1 MKTIKFLSMA
11 ALALVG
17 AMMTGCTN
25 DDNIIDEPQQPAK
38 NVVTLTTTVSLDGG
52 AQTRALTSGGVKTFA
67 VGEQIALVYKNTS
80 DATVKAVSTALTASD
95 IASGGKSATFTFELA
110 DPDRTKNVTYIYP
123 AAMAKADGTVNYSA
137 LDAQDGTLAT
147 LSSTLDLAT
156 YSAAWNG
163 TSLPTATLANQLAIL
178 ALTLK
183 NSTGSSDLTS
193 TITGVTVSDGTYS
206 YAVTRSAAA
215 GPIYVAI
222 LPTTSANIDVTAT
235 DGTTNYTKS
244 LTGKTYAAGNGYSVS
259 WKMAEVYKLLSAASA
274 EDIGKVV
281 CAAGHLHTAKT
292 AVPAGCTAVGIL
304 GKVTE
309 TGCGL
314 ILALKDATSQTWNT
328 INGWTSVTTY
338 AGTTLK
344 VLPDAAAHGSL
355 TSYTTLGETTV
366 SNWCVAQKSDYE
378 AIFENLGST
387 KGDKDGKTYDAN
399 VNAYITTGVGGTAIS
414 DDYYHYYWS
423 TTEDDWSGKAWTFYP
438 HFWRADYK
446 TTSNSVRPVLGF
458 GPAKLLSAAT
468 TSDVGKVVCA
478 DGHLRDAKTA
488 VPPGC
493 TAVGI
498 LGKVTETGHGLILA
512 LQDASNQTWTTINGW
527 TSTTD
532 YASTTLKVLPDDARG
547 SLTGYTALGATAV
560 SNWAVAQKSDYEAIF
575 TNLGSTT
582 GDSNGKTYDGN
593 VNAYITTGVGG
604 AALDGYYWSAT
615 EKDSGNALAFI
626 SSLWGLSEKTNSLS
640 VRPVLGF

>member
-52 AQTRALTSGGVKTFA
+52 AQTRALTAGGVKTFA

-80 DATVKAVSTALTASD
+80 DETVKAVSTALTASD

-123 AAMAKADGTVNYSA
+123 AVMAKADGTVNYSA

-259 WKMAEVYKLLSAASA
+259 WKMAEVYKLLSAATA

-281 CAAGHLHTAKT
+281 CADGHLHTAKT

-355 TSYTTLGETTV
+355 TSYTTLGTTAV
-366 SNWCVAQKSDYE
+366 SNWAVAQKSDYE
-378 AIFENLGST
+378 AIFTNLGST
-387 KGDKDGKTYDAN
+387 TGDSDGKTYDAN

-547 SLTGYTALGATAV
+547 SLTGYTTLGATAV